1 MKSYYNDKVILI
13 TGATSGIG
21 RELAV
26 RISESNCTLLLLG
39 RREDRLVE
47 LRERLNSGTCKVFI
61 YKCDVS
67 DKLQVEASYKQMKED
82 AGFID
87 IAVLNSGVSYR
98 MPYSGSN
105 VEQGINTFAVN
116 YFGAVY
122 FINELLKDY
131 IPAGKGMIVGV
142 SSLAESRGFPG
153 SGYYCASKAALSI
166 YLESLRVELKKH
178 NIKVITVKPGFVV
191 SEMTDKNEFKMPFLM
206 STERGTDIIYRGIA
220 KEKRIIQFP
229 FRLLVLIKILKLFS
243 PALFDKLGNMK
254 EFQKTKKL

>member
-1 MKSYYNDKVILI
+1 MKSYYDNKVILI

-21 RELAV
+21 RELAI
-26 RISESNCTLLLLG
+26 RLSESKCTLLLLG
-39 RREDRLVE
+39 RRE
-47 LRERLNSGTCKVFI
+47 ERLLELQGKLNRGECKVFT

-67 DKLQVEASYKQMKED
+67 DQAQVESAYKQMKLE

-98 MPYSGSN
+98 MPNSGSN
-105 VEQGINTFAVN
+105 VEEGESTFAVN

-131 IPAGKGMIVGV
+131 ILAKRGMIVGV

-166 YLESLRVELKKH
+166 YLESLRVEMKKQ
-178 NIKVITVKPGFVV
+178 NVKVITVKPGFVV
-191 SEMTDKNEFKMPFLM
+191 SEMTDKNEFKMPFLL
-206 STERGTDIIYRGIA
+206 STGRGTDIIYRGIA

-229 FRLLVLIKILKLFS
+229 LRLLVLIKILKLIP
-243 PALFDKLGNMK
+243 PALFDLLGNLK
-254 EFQKTKKL
+254 EFQKGKN